1 MKTLTVVTSAEATVT
16 ESWLLGV
23 PDDFDVEAFDSDN
36 DMFAAA
42 QEAGEILD
50 VKNLEV
56 GNEHDREVYEVRTEQ
71 QS

>member
-42 QEAGEILD
+42 LGVGEILD
-50 VKNLEV
+50 VKNLEIT
-56 GNEHDREVYEVRTEQ
+56 DRSAREVDEVRTEQ